1 MYETLYVYHASMKIE
16 ELYRENAWST
26 YEIQNVY
33 FQKLFQPNMDVD
45 FISKDGVACHKT
57 QRIM

>member
-1 MYETLYVYHASMKIE
+1 MKIE
-16 ELYRENAWST
+16 ELSRKNAWLT
-26 YEIQNVY
+26 YEIQNVLSEIILTY
-33 FQKLFQPNMDVD
+33 IMDVD